1 MAPEKRLFVAQYY
14 PQRDS
19 ATRHGDRMCF
29 SSTVAM
35 AIKFLKPSA
44 LKGSNADDDYLRTV
58 LKYGD
63 TIEAQTQ
70 IRAMRDY
77 GIIGTFTKK
86 AGSIEAIKREI
97 DAGYPVG
104 VGFLHHGPVSAPRGG
119 GHWILVIGYTDT
131 HVIVHDPFGE
141 LDVVRGGY
149 FPGRSGKNQKY
160 TWRNWTPRWDLGG
173 EQWMMTFRRIE
184 EPKPAEVPIQRTFP
198 NTWEGVVSA
207 ARVAGAKLPEVVAA
221 QWALES
227 GWGKAPSGKNNFF
240 GIKGSPGTSKQTRE
254 FVNGKWITITDTFK
268 DFDTLYDCVEYL
280 VTKWYKDYK
289 NFKGVN
295 RARTASETADLL
307 VREGY
312 ATDPRYA
319 SKLKDILSRQLQ

>member
-1 MAPEKRLFVAQYY
+1 
-14 PQRDS
+14 
-19 ATRHGDRMCF
+19 MCF

-44 LKGSNADDDYLRTV
+44 LNGSNADDDYLRTV

-63 TIEAQTQ
+63 TTSSQAQL
-70 IRAMRDY
+70 RAVQDY
-77 GIIGTFTKK
+77 GVRGTFTQRFTR
-86 AGSIEAIKREI
+86 SDIEREI
-97 DAGYPVG
+97 DAGYPVA

-119 GHWILVIGYTDT
+119 GHWILVIGYNAT
-131 HVIVHDPFGE
+131 HLIVHDPFGE

-149 FPGRSGKNQKY
+149 IPGRSGKNQKY
-160 TWRNWTPRWDLGG
+160 SWRNFLPRWEVEGPRTG
-173 EQWMMTFRRIE
+173 WAMTFRRVE
-184 EPKPAEVPIQRTFP
+184 EPKTDEVRIQRSFP

-207 ARVAGAKLPEVVAA
+207 ARVAGAKFPEVVAA

-227 GWGKAPSGKNNFF
+227 GWGKTPSGKNNFF
-240 GIKGSPGTSKQTRE
+240 GIKGSPGTTKQTRE
-254 FVNGKWITITDTFK
+254 LVNGKWITIADTFK
-268 DFDTLYDCVEYL
+268 DFDTLYACVEYL

-312 ATDPRYA
+312 ATDPIYA
-319 SKLKDILSRQLQ
+319 TKLKRILTERA